1 MRFKLVQNR
10 FANYSA
16 LVWTVIKDIKKP
28 QSLTD
33 WGFLNLAE
41 TERFELSKGYEP
53 LPVFKTGAFNRS
65 AIPPA
70 YGGEYYQFR
79 LAGQVFAAFPIDV
92 ADQQDIEHL
101 RLEPTDGIL
110 GLLKDCHNDQPQGA
124 LT

>member
-1 MRFKLVQNR
+1 MPQLHSRKEPYHRLLSFSQDK
-10 FANYSA
+10 
-16 LVWTVIKDIKKP
+16 KKP
-28 QSLTD
+28 LKIR
-33 WGFLNLAE
+33 GLNYGGGTGIRTLG
-41 TERFELSKGYEP
+41 RLSP
-53 LPVFKTGAFNRS
+53 SPVFKTGAFNRS